1 MQYRLMEMG
10 IKAQKPSLFPGLAL
24 IVTTLTNCLQIAF
37 LSDIAT
43 SIMDDSRNTL
53 FGPAKA
59 DILLRP
65 ANFLP

>member
-1 MQYRLMEMG
+1 MEMG
-10 IKAQKPSLFPGLAL
+10 IKAQKPSQFPGLTL
-24 IVTTLTNCLQIAF
+24 IVTTLTNRIQIAF